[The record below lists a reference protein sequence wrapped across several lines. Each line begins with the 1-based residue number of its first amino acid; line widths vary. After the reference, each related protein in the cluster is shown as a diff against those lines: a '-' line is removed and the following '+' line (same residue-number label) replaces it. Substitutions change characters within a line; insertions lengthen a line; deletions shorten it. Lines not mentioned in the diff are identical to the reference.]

1 MIMVEPANFEH
12 LKMAGRVWKMAKLK
26 DDGEFTVEGTVTMWL
41 PLEPEEGERLE
52 VSSSQTISPLQVWV
66 SAHPEDGQWVVG
78 SVVVKGRLYRKDNAI
93 GGRWSERLYSGPL
106 DKDFEGPDWLVAL
119 LEKEIPRRVSGLTQ
133 ATEAGSGVSL
143 TDKQVYDLNNRLHS
157 NLGLQPTREVLEG
170 VLGTAPV
177 ALREPVKEVSPQ
189 RTQFDSA
196 LRVLLMR
203 ANLDGT
209 EWAIRQLRES
219 ADAAARE
226 AADDDSM
233 RLDKDLLWMTLRVA
247 ADELEKMLDKR
258 TAELATREH

>member
-1 MIMVEPANFEH
+1 MIKVEPANFEH

-106 DKDFEGPDWLVAL
+106 DKDFEGPDWLVPL
-119 LEKEIPRRVSGLTQ
+119 LEKEIPRRLSGRTQ
-133 ATEAGSGVSL
+133 ATEVAKDHSYEANMAKVSGRIAEL
-143 TDKQVYDLNNRLHS
+143 EAA
-157 NLGLQPTREVLEG
+157 LQP
-170 VLGTAPV
+170 
-177 ALREPVKEVSPQ
+177 SPQ
-189 RTQFDSA
+189 RVQFDSA

-219 ADAAARE
+219 ADAAAQV
-226 AADDDSM
+226 AADDNSM
-233 RLDKDLLWMTLRVA
+233 RLDKDIMWMALRVA
-247 ADELEKMLDKR
+247 ADELEKLLDKR
-258 TAELATREH
+258 AAELATKEH